1 MDEIMNKV
9 GAYWL
14 GQRANKEISSAG
26 DDLEVRETKPSHPT
40 PPLLFLAA
48 YVWLNFCFILAPFS
62 SSKSHTQLRSSLLC
76 PLTNR

>member
-1 MDEIMNKV
+1 MNKV

-26 DDLEVRETKPSHPT
+26 NDLEVRETKSSHPT
-40 PPLLFLAA
+40 PALSCSLCLVKFLFHPSVVQLKQVSHTA
-48 YVWLNFCFILAPFS
+48 
-62 SSKSHTQLRSSLLC
+62 HTQLCSSLLC